1 MIARN
6 GNSPSLYTAYGP
18 GSGREPLTA
27 EDVTTFVERMDDWI
41 ERHPG
46 ACIAMAL
53 SAGVALGWLIKRR

>member
-6 GNSPSLYTAYGP
+6 GSPSLYTAYGP
-18 GSGREPLTA
+18 ETVREPLTA
-27 EDVTTFVERMDDWI
+27 EEITSIVGRVDEWI

-46 ACIAMAL
+46 ICIALAL

>member
-6 GNSPSLYTAYGP
+6 GSPSLYSAYGP
-18 GSGREPLTA
+18 ETARDSLTA
-27 EDVTTFVERMDDWI
+27 EEVTSFVNRVDEWI

-46 ACIAMAL
+46 ICIALAL

>member
-6 GNSPSLYTAYGP
+6 GSPSLFTAYGP
-18 GSGREPLTA
+18 GTVREPLTA
-27 EDVTTFVERMDDWI
+27 EQVTTYVERVDGWI

-46 ACIAMAL
+46 VCIALAL

>member
-6 GNSPSLYTAYGP
+6 GSPSLYTAYGP
-18 GSGREPLTA
+18 ETVREPLTA
-27 EDVTTFVERMDDWI
+27 EEITSFVGRVDEWI

-46 ACIAMAL
+46 ICIALAL

>member
-6 GNSPSLYTAYGP
+6 DGPSLYTAYGP
-18 GSGREPLTA
+18 GTASREPLTA
-27 EDVTTFVERMDDWI
+27 EDVTTFVGRVDEWT

-46 ACIAMAL
+46 VCIALAL

>member
-6 GNSPSLYTAYGP
+6 GSPSLYTAYGP
-18 GSGREPLTA
+18 ETVREQLTA
-27 EDVTTFVERMDDWI
+27 EDVTTFVQRADEWI

-46 ACIAMAL
+46 ICIALAL

>member
-6 GNSPSLYTAYGP
+6 GSPSLFTAYGP
-18 GSGREPLTA
+18 GTVRETWTA
-27 EDVTTFVERMDDWI
+27 EEVTTFVEKVDEWI

-46 ACIAMAL
+46 LCITLAL

>member
-6 GNSPSLYTAYGP
+6 GSPSLYTAYGP
-18 GSGREPLTA
+18 GTFREPLTA
-27 EDVTTFVERMDDWI
+27 EEVTTVVGRVDEWI

-46 ACIAMAL
+46 ICIALAL

>member
-6 GNSPSLYTAYGP
+6 GSPSLFTAYGP
-18 GSGREPLTA
+18 ETAREPLTA
-27 EDVTTFVERMDDWI
+27 EDVTTFVDRVDHWI

-46 ACIAMAL
+46 VCIALAL

>member
-6 GNSPSLYTAYGP
+6 GSPSLYTAYGP
-18 GSGREPLTA
+18 GTVREQLTA
-27 EDVTTFVERMDDWI
+27 EDVTTFVDRVDEWV

-46 ACIAMAL
+46 ICIALAL

>member
-6 GNSPSLYTAYGP
+6 GSQSLYSAYGP
-18 GSGREPLTA
+18 GTVREPWTV
-27 EDVTTFVERMDDWI
+27 EEVTTVVGRVDEWI

-46 ACIAMAL
+46 ICIALAL